1 MHNIKK
7 VHMDFTLEMV
17 DKVFYGWSHSLDSNT
32 FELNSHFLN
41 RENPDFLSSSSA
53 INTKP

>member
-1 MHNIKK
+1 
-7 VHMDFTLEMV
+7 MDFTLEMV

-32 FELNSHFLN
+32 FELNSHLFKQG
-41 RENPDFLSSSSA
+41 ESDFLSSSSA